1 MNIPSRSALIAAVIL
16 SMAPAITPQH
26 SWAQTPAQI
35 EYERQQREYRQ
46 QQERQRQ
53 EQQQQQQLMN
63 ENARRQ
69 QEESRRLNAPTGQSP
84 TPGYQGA
91 APSASPRQ
99 PAAQATANAATAA
112 AKWELAGSHTLY
124 GGFDIYSDR
133 VTMRRSGD
141 LVKLWE
147 MWDFKTPY
155 VIGGYRVLSVQ
166 NHYEYD
172 CKGARRRMLS
182 TVGFAGHM
190 GKTVVVDTGTGTAPE
205 PWVSVA
211 PDTYQGEL
219 RKIACAKK

>member
-1 MNIPSRSALIAAVIL
+1 MKNAEKAYRILCTLVLACATAAAN
-16 SMAPAITPQH
+16 S
-26 SWAQTPAQI
+26 QTPAQL

-69 QEESRRLNAPTGQSP
+69 QEESRRLNATTGQSP

-91 APSASPRQ
+91 GSSASPRQ
-99 PAAQATANAATAA
+99 AAAQASANAATAA
-112 AKWELAGSHTLY
+112 AKWEHAGSHTAY
-124 GGFDIYSDR
+124 GGMEIYSDR
-133 VTMRRSGD
+133 VTMSRSGD
-141 LVKLWE
+141 LAKLWE
-147 MWDFKTPY
+147 MLDFKTQQ

-166 NHYEYD
+166 SHFEYD

-182 TVGFAGHM
+182 TVGFSGHM
-190 GKTVVVDTGTGTAPE
+190 GKKVVVDTGGGAPE
-205 PWVSVA
+205 PWQSVA

>member
-1 MNIPSRSALIAAVIL
+1 MKNAEEVYRIICTLVLACATAAAN
-16 SMAPAITPQH
+16 S
-26 SWAQTPAQI
+26 QTPAQL

-91 APSASPRQ
+91 ASSASPRQ
-99 PAAQATANAATAA
+99 PAAQANVNAATAA
-112 AKWELAGSHTLY
+112 AKWELAGSHTNQ

-147 MWDFKTPY
+147 MFDYKTPQ
-155 VIGGYRVLSVQ
+155 VIGGQRVLSVQ

-172 CKGARRRMLS
+172 CKAARRRML
-182 TVGFAGHM
+182 TAVGFAGHM
-190 GKTVVVDTGTGTAPE
+190 GKTVVVDTTGLAPE
-205 PWVSVA
+205 PWESVA
-211 PDTYQGEL
+211 ADTYQELL
-219 RKIACAKK
+219 RKVACSKK